1 MQSNVFLPHSL
12 SRTWPG
18 VLVAVTLMLLLAA
31 CGSTGSSYGSSSST
45 SSTSQ
50 NTTPT
55 SSSDGSMLRTATAS
69 VGGTSETILS
79 NSQGMTLYY
88 RTSDVPPAT
97 VCSASCASTWPPFI
111 VSGSTAPTSTTTLP
125 GKLTTMTDANGK
137 QVAYNG
143 HPLYTFSGDLPR
155 SSHSSSSSRRT
166 GHRRP
171 WPDAH
176 ALSWPFMPIPLG
188 VRASLPSSWSSMLVL
203 CANGDAAGTR
213 PIHSRICPDQV
224 HVVVFP
230 LRFAPR

>member
-12 SRTWPG
+12 SRAWPG

-55 SSSDGSMLRTATAS
+55 SSSGSSMLKTATAS
-69 VGGTSETILS
+69 VGGKSETILS

-88 RTSDVPPAT
+88 RTSDAPPAR

-111 VSGSTAPTSTTTLP
+111 VSGSAAPTSTTTLP

-143 HPLYTFSGDLPR
+143 HPLYTFSGDTAPGQTTGNGIAGIWFVATPALKVQGTQQTTPPQQATPT
-155 SSHSSSSSRRT
+155 SS
-166 GHRRP
+166 
-171 WPDAH
+171 
-176 ALSWPFMPIPLG
+176 
-188 VRASLPSSWSSMLVL
+188 
-203 CANGDAAGTR
+203 NGY
-213 PIHSRICPDQV
+213 
-224 HVVVFP
+224 
-230 LRFAPR
+230 

>member
-143 HPLYTFSGDLPR
+143 HPLYTFSGDTAAGQTTGNGIAGIWFVATPALKVEGTQQTTPPQQATPT
-155 SSHSSSSSRRT
+155 SSS
-166 GHRRP
+166 GY
-171 WPDAH
+171 
-176 ALSWPFMPIPLG
+176 
-188 VRASLPSSWSSMLVL
+188 
-203 CANGDAAGTR
+203 
-213 PIHSRICPDQV
+213 
-224 HVVVFP
+224 
-230 LRFAPR
+230 